1 MPVVLVESTVLAL
14 VSSFTRVL
22 IGFGHCREGSSL
34 ICIRTYLIGIIR
46 GVKLV
51 NLGFLSGSSSFFPV
65 VCLPLCVSFLS
76 QLLFVPSS
84 LFLFAFIS
92 FTSTASS
99 AFMYFW
105 ALRSNFAI
113 VFGGLLVIE
122 KKKSPGSNLAWKGS
136 LEPSYDSN
144 CGRQNFGGRG
154 RFSTSVVKASALQNL
169 CVEATAHSVTVG
181 PYKLDM
187 QVGDIIQHANF
198 VVFDKE
204 ADKLFKV
211 LDTKLSNVE
220 EKDVDGDNVIPNSIN
235 ALLENLHLPSEI
247 YCIQFLCLQPKL
259 YGKEPNSPHKIAVKC
274 CEDLKN
280 YSQHI
285 DKLIEKQ
292 TSKEL
297 ENNRSRLK
305 TSIECARWLAFQAC
319 AFRGHDESLDSKNR
333 GNFIELIKFTS
344 TFNDKVASVI
354 LENAPGNAKYTSPTI
369 QKEILHILA
378 SNVRNANREEIGDA
392 KFCIL
397 VDEARDE
404 SKREQMAI
412 ILRFVD
418 KEGFIKECFFHVVHV
433 RDTTALTLKNEICA
447 VLSRYNLHIENIRGQ
462 GYDGASNMRGEW
474 NGLQALFLKDCPY
487 AYYVHCMAHR
497 LQLALVTAS
506 REVKDV
512 YQFFDHLVNI
522 INIVVGSSKRNDE
535 LQHAQAEQVEN
546 MIASNEIKTG
556 RGANQIGTLQRAG
569 DTRWGSHFQSI
580 CSLIK
585 MFDATCKVI
594 NTISEEG
601 ANYKQ
606 RSDAEGAYQ
615 LRDDGWEPLLASVIS
630 FCEQH
635 EIDIP
640 DMNAR
645 YTKGRGR
652 YRRQDNN
659 LTMEHH
665 FRIGIFIVAIDFQLQ
680 ELKSRFC
687 ELTTEL
693 VILSSTLN
701 RNDAFRLFK
710 IVDICNLV
718 KKYYPQDFTE
728 HEQELL
734 ESQLQHYELDVI
746 KHPDFQN
753 MSTISELCKGLKISG
768 KSKIYFL
775 IDRLIHLVLTLP
787 VSTATTERAFS
798 TTKLLKTRLRN
809 RMKDELL
816 ADNMIVYIEK
826 EIAGNFTIEMIM
838 DEFYSMKNRRQA

>member
-1 MPVVLVESTVLAL
+1 MSKRKTIEAFFKKKD
-14 VSSFTRVL
+14 VSNS
-22 IGFGHCREGSSL
+22 E
-34 ICIRTYLIGIIR
+34 IRTP
-46 GVKLV
+46 VAVETNVNTSMPDEHPSKCPKLQ
-51 NLGFLSGSSSFFPV
+51 SEE
-65 VCLPLCVSFLS
+65 
-76 QLLFVPSS
+76 
-84 LFLFAFIS
+84 ID
-92 FTSTASS
+92 
-99 AFMYFW
+99 
-105 ALRSNFAI
+105 RD
-113 VFGGLLVIE
+113 
-122 KKKSPGSNLAWKGS
+122 PGTLA
-136 LEPSYDSN
+136 
-144 CGRQNFGGRG
+144 
-154 RFSTSVVKASALQNL
+154 SVV
-169 CVEATAHSVTVG
+169 
-181 PYKLDM
+181 
-187 QVGDIIQHANF
+187 
-198 VVFDKE
+198 
-204 ADKLFKV
+204 
-211 LDTKLSNVE
+211 
-220 EKDVDGDNVIPNSIN
+220 
-235 ALLENLHLPSEI
+235 
-247 YCIQFLCLQPKL
+247 
-259 YGKEPNSPHKIAVKC
+259 
-274 CEDLKN
+274 
-280 YSQHI
+280 
-285 DKLIEKQ
+285 
-292 TSKEL
+292 
-297 ENNRSRLK
+297 
-305 TSIECARWLAFQAC
+305 
-319 AFRGHDESLDSKNR
+319 
-333 GNFIELIKFTS
+333 
-344 TFNDKVASVI
+344 

-378 SNVRNANREEIGDA
+378 NNVRNAIREEIGDA

-418 KEGFIKECFFHVVHV
+418 KEGFIKERFFHVVHV
-433 RDTTALTLKNEICA
+433 RDTTVLILKNEICA

-512 YQFFDHLVNI
+512 HQFFDHLVNI
-522 INIVVGSSKRNDE
+522 INIVVGSSKRSDE

-546 MIASNEIKTG
+546 MIASNEIETG

-606 RSDAEGAYQ
+606 RGDAEGAYQ
-615 LRDDGWEPLLASVIS
+615 VLTSFEFILILHLMKEIMGITNVLCQALQQQSQDLLNAMHLVSTTKSLIQELRDDGWEPLLASVIS

-645 YTKGRGR
+645 YTEGRGR
-652 YRRQDNN
+652 YRRQDDD

-665 FRIGIFIVAIDFQLQ
+665 FRIGIFTVAIDFQLQ
-680 ELKSRFC
+680 KLKSRFC

-693 VILSSTLN
+693 VILSSALN
-701 RNDAFRLFK
+701 PKDTFRLFK

-734 ESQLQHYELDVI
+734 ESQLRHYELDVI
-746 KHPDFQN
+746 KHQDFQN
-753 MSTISELCKGLKISG
+753 MSTISELCRGLKISG

-775 IDRLIHLVLTLP
+775 IDRLIRLVLTLP
-787 VSTATTERAFS
+787 ISTATTERAFS
-798 TTKLLKTRLRN
+798 AMKLLKTRLRN
-809 RMKDELL
+809 RMENELL

-826 EIAGNFTIEMIM
+826 EIAGNFTIEMII
-838 DEFYSMKNRRQA
+838 DEFYSMKNRRQT